1 MSFPS
6 GPPGGYPGRPP
17 QQGAQQQGPQQQG
30 PPQQSAQQPG
40 PQQPGVGYAPP
51 QAQRA
56 NPFADLGLP
65 TIITLVVLVFGLASY
80 FCSFTSN
87 AASLDIQVMLLLAGG
102 LLAGLH
108 VLPKGPKTLPFAAV
122 LSAVGG
128 LSVLADVIQTSSGG
142 VTVIILVLGL
152 LQFLTA
158 VFALLLDYELIKLAP
173 RPAVPYGAPGT
184 FPQSG
189 PFPQAPGQN
198 GPAHHGQAP
207 PQHGQQQ
214 HGQPQQQ
221 AQATQYVA
229 APQQPG
235 APAPQSTMFLQQP
248 GQITHQQP
256 GTPPGD
262 FPSSS

>member
-17 QQGAQQQGPQQQG
+17 QQQGGGYG
-30 PPQQSAQQPG
+30 PPP
-40 PQQPGVGYAPP
+40 V
-51 QAQRA
+51 QRA
-56 NPFADLGLP
+56 NPLADLSRP
-65 TIITLVVLVFGLASY
+65 SIVTLVVLVFGLASY

-87 AASLDIQVMLLLAGG
+87 ATSLDIQVMLLLAGG

-108 VLPKGPKTLPFAAV
+108 VLPKAPKTLPFAAV

-142 VTVIILVLGL
+142 ITIIILVLGL
-152 LQFLTA
+152 LQFLVSA
-158 VFALLLDYELIKLAP
+158 FALLLEYELIKLAP
-173 RPAVPYGAPGT
+173 RPAVPYVAPGT

-189 PFPQAPGQN
+189 PFPQTQHGPG
-198 GPAHHGQAP
+198 HHGQAQQA
-207 PQHGQQQ
+207 PQQGQQQ
-214 HGQPQQQ
+214 GQPQGQ
-221 AQATQYVA
+221 ASQATHYVA
-229 APQQPG
+229 APQQSS

-256 GTPPGD
+256 GTPSDGFPG
-262 FPSSS
+262 PS